1 MTIDKVGGW
10 MPIHLEDIED
20 TDIDLLMVR
29 GERAMWVQHNKCD
42 KGRAIE
48 EVDGNVY
55 CFGITD
61 AMFEDTVY
69 KEACKGCPRLLANNE
84 DKIAEWIA
92 KQRKESE

>member
-1 MTIDKVGGW
+1 MQ
-10 MPIHLEDIED
+10 
-20 TDIDLLMVR
+20 
-29 GERAMWVQHNKCD
+29 MWVQHNKCD
-42 KGRAIE
+42 KGRAVE

-61 AMFEDTVY
+61 AMYEDTVY
-69 KEACKGCPRLLANNE
+69 IEKCKGCPRLLANNE